1 MDNTDQLKTFLS
13 LFAVNLPTLL
23 VCCIAVIVIFTKW
36 RQASSA
42 AIWALVGF
50 GLILILCVV
59 MPLGQTVLQHWVYQS
74 GDRLSRMWAFSAL
87 GVASSLLH
95 AVIYTFLLVAIF
107 AGRPKAAG

>member
-1 MDNTDQLKTFLS
+1 MNNTDQFKMFLS

-36 RQASSA
+36 RQASGA

-50 GLILILCVV
+50 GLNLILYVV
-59 MPLGQTVLQHWVYQS
+59 MPLGQTVLQQWVQS

-87 GVASSLLH
+87 GVASSVLH

-107 AGRPKAAG
+107 AGRPKVVS